1 MWDSARMNDSSPP
14 EPAID
19 DQPVAK
25 ALSEADPA
33 DAPDIA
39 DGITAALQREL
50 DNTGAPEQT
59 QRDPDPDS

>member
-1 MWDSARMNDSSPP
+1 MWDSARMNDSTPS

-19 DQPVAK
+19 DQLAAA
-25 ALSEADPA
+25 ALSDADPA

-50 DNTGAPEQT
+50 DSTGAPEQT
-59 QRDPDPDS
+59 QQDPDPDS

>member
-1 MWDSARMNDSSPP
+1 MNDSPP
-14 EPAID
+14 SEQAID
-19 DQPVAK
+19 DQPASR

-50 DNTGAPEQT
+50 DETGAPDQT
-59 QRDPDPDS
+59 QQDPDPGS